1 MTTTRA
7 AAAPLVAAVLGSLA
21 LSLAAVWQDPV
32 INRDGVLYLL
42 AARLLAAG
50 DWQAALALHPLPGY
64 PLLLAG
70 ASLLPGLGAESAAH
84 GVNAALSAG
93 LAAGFVTLVGRL
105 DPRTA
110 ARWLAVLLVLAW
122 ASGNDYRSELIRDH
136 GYLCLVMG
144 ALLALLAGHRRPNW
158 RPALGWTVLILGAT
172 LFRAE
177 AIVLALLW
185 PLLLAF
191 GAGPGGAR
199 GRGENGVAGGG
210 WPLWLRFGAPPLLAG
225 ALAAGLL
232 AAAGALDG
240 FAVYADLARERWQA
254 GLVERTAAF
263 VESLALPG
271 GHVAELA
278 PLLLLAW
285 LVVLALAALVQALT
299 PAYTLLALAVLRRA
313 PSGPTGRL
321 VLGGIGA
328 QVLVL
333 CAGAGVLFFVSA
345 RYALLPALLLLALLP
360 GALLDAAARWRR
372 ARPRRWA
379 LVAAPAAL
387 LVAALV
393 YTTADGVLDSG
404 RDKLYLRA
412 AGSWLVRQ
420 LPPQA
425 RVQVNDDILWHYA
438 QRADTRPP
446 RARPPRVPAAK
457 MLARLRGGGS
467 DGYDYVAIRFDREE
481 PPPTAA
487 PRGWLQCARFA
498 GRGEVRIYA
507 RSGVNCPQ
515 APSSQ
520 NRRSAS

>member
-1 MTTTRA
+1 MRRTPA
-7 AAAPLVAAVLGSLA
+7 AAAPLVVAVLGSLA

-42 AARLLAAG
+42 AARLLVAG

-70 ASLLPGLGAESAAH
+70 VSLLPGLDAEAAAH
-84 GVNAALSAG
+84 WVNAALSAG
-93 LAAGFVTLVGRL
+93 LAAGFVSLVARL
-105 DPRTA
+105 DTRAA

-136 GYLCLVMG
+136 GYLCLVMW
-144 ALLALLAGHRRPNW
+144 ALLALLTDHDRPHW
-158 RPALGWTVLILGAT
+158 RLALGWMLLILGAA
-172 LFRAE
+172 LFRVE

-191 GAGPGGAR
+191 GADRDGAR
-199 GRGENGVAGGG
+199 GRGKNGGGG
-210 WPLWLRFGAPPLLAG
+210 WRLWCRLGAPPLLACALTG
-225 ALAAGLL
+225 GILAAV
-232 AAAGALDG
+232 GALDG
-240 FAVYADLARERWQA
+240 FAVYADLAHERWQA
-254 GLVERTAAF
+254 GLIERTAAF

-285 LVVLALAALVQALT
+285 LAVLALAALVQALT

-313 PSGPTGRL
+313 PPGLTGRL
-321 VLGGIGA
+321 LLGGIGV

-333 CAGAGVLFFVSA
+333 CAGAGVLFFVST

-360 GALLDAAARWRR
+360 GALLDTAARWRR
-372 ARPRRWA
+372 AQPGTQA

-438 QRADTRPP
+438 QRADTLLP
-446 RARPPRVPAAK
+446 RARPQRVPATE
-457 MLARLRGGGS
+457 MLALLRGGGP

-487 PRGWLQCARFA
+487 PHGWLRCARFA
-498 GRGEVRIYA
+498 GRGEVRVYA
-507 RSGVNCPQ
+507 RAAVNCPQ

-520 NRRSAS
+520 NQRSAS